1 MNKLKAHV
9 ILNQRKLGFDFS
21 QNMINEALL
30 ATGDL
35 DVFRVKTTLGGT
47 LRIYGNEPSD
57 CGPREVQ
64 STRDASR
71 RIGTVVRYWIAD
83 KGTY

>member
-9 ILNQRKLGFDFS
+9 ILNQRKLGFEFS

-57 CGPREVQ
+57 SRPREIQ
-64 STRDASR
+64 SPGDAGR
-71 RIGTVVRYWIAD
+71 RLGTVVRYWIAD
-83 KGTY
+83 KGTH